1 MKKGFALIEVI
12 IALALASTLICTEIT
27 ALGRYMKIF
36 RENAYESRDSF
47 YINEA
52 FAFIEYIVEE
62 ALYAEVESNAIK
74 LERRD
79 GTGTDWIRRDSDG
92 NLLISYGSRYS
103 STTNNIMKNIS
114 AFEVR
119 QTGKTFFIT
128 IITKKE
134 KVYNKCILINAEKT
148 KKDLSWC
155 IHF

>member
-12 IALALASTLICTEIT
+12 IALALASALICTEIT

-62 ALYAEVESNAIK
+62 ALYAEMESNAIK